1 MRLWMFAR
9 RAHIY
14 MPGSLA
20 LFGFLAWTLR
30 EEYAELPSFLMG
42 GGGSVPLL
50 CIAPIPA
57 CAALAMML
65 DSRMESAEA
74 SGVRPIVALDLG
86 LIALTVALAASIGV
100 LFHSLD
106 HSDTSLAA
114 GRNTA
119 FLVGLMLVAR
129 AFTKEGAA
137 MVPAAWVLL
146 VAVVGYGDGHR
157 PRVWAVIARDGQ
169 DPFAFAI
176 SVMTFAVA
184 ILFMSAGRYRKL

>member
-14 MPGSLA
+14 MPGSIA
-20 LFGFLAWTLR
+20 LFGLLVWTLR
-30 EEYAELPSFLMG
+30 EEYADLPSFLMG

-50 CIAPIPA
+50 FIAPIPI
-57 CAALAMML
+57 CVALAATL
-65 DSRMESAEA
+65 DSRMESAES
-74 SGVRPIVALDLG
+74 SGVRPIVIFDLG
-86 LIALTVALAASIGV
+86 LIAITVALAVLIGIF
-100 LFHSLD
+100 FHSFD
-106 HSDTSLAA
+106 SSNTALAA

-129 AFTKEGAA
+129 VFTREAAA

-146 VAVVGYGDGHR
+146 VAVIGYGDGHR

-169 DPFAFAI
+169 DLPAFAI
-176 SVMTFAVA
+176 SAIAFCIG
-184 ILFMSAGRYRKL
+184 ILFTSVGRHGKV